1 MRRKTSSGWF
11 LIVLMAGMCSP
22 SWAKD
27 WFVDAAWPN
36 SEVDSPVETTFPS
49 IQEALRQAI
58 PGDTIWVA
66 PGRYMG
72 PIQMKDGVHLR
83 GSGAHSTFLRGGGG
97 RAVVTGANHCRIEGF
112 AIQGDEELDID
123 GVLCEKVNGFVI
135 SRNVIAH
142 HTWSGVAI
150 SESTVVLAGNLI
162 ISNRCAGIWCR
173 GQSSSPVQILHNTI
187 SGNHNEAG
195 INLWDGASAEIIN
208 NVIAGNTGYGGIYCY
223 DHGTARLERNNVWGN
238 SCILGPSTNYV
249 GCSPGPTDISVDP
262 RFVNGPG
269 QDFRLRHD
277 SACLDA
283 GIAVHPDWTEYLRI
297 DLNGISRLPSD
308 PGTVL
313 VKPDLGAFETA
324 PLAIARVEVRSNQE
338 VNLRWASLPGEIYSI
353 QASPMP
359 GNSDWAEI
367 GQAIALD
374 ELTSWTGP
382 QATAAAQF
390 FRIAIMSQS
399 AN

>member
-1 MRRKTSSGWF
+1 MKGSSFTFSFITVVVIG
-11 LIVLMAGMCSP
+11 ICHP
-22 SWAKD
+22 SWARN
-27 WFVDAAWPN
+27 WFVDAAWPK
-36 SEVDSPVETTFPS
+36 SEIGSSGETTFHS
-49 IQEALRQAI
+49 IQEAIQQAV
-58 PGDTIWVA
+58 PGDTVWVS
-66 PGRYMG
+66 PGRYVG

-83 GSGAHSTFLRGGGG
+83 GSGANATILQGGGG
-97 RAVVTGANHCRIEGF
+97 RAVVTGANHCQIEGF
-112 AIQGDEELDID
+112 AIQGDEELDVD
-123 GVLCEKVNGFVI
+123 GVLCEKVKGFVI

-173 GQSSSPVQILHNTI
+173 GQSSSPIQILHNTI
-187 SGNHNEAG
+187 CGNQNEAG
-195 INLWDGASAEIIN
+195 INLWHGASADVIN
-208 NVIAGNTGYGGIYCY
+208 NVIAGNTGYGGIYC
-223 DHGTARLERNNVWGN
+223 DDQGMVRLDRNNVWGN

-262 RFVNGPG
+262 RFVNWPG

-283 GIAVHPDWTEYLRI
+283 GMAVNPDWTEYLRI
-297 DLNGISRLPSD
+297 DLNGINRLPSD
-308 PGTVL
+308 PGTAL
-313 VKPDLGAFETA
+313 VKLDLGAFETA
-324 PLAIARVEVRSNQE
+324 PLAIARVEVGANQE

-359 GNSDWAEI
+359 GNNDWAEI
-367 GQAIALD
+367 GRATALH

-382 QATAAAQF
+382 PAAAATQF
-390 FRIAIMSQS
+390 YRIAIMSPS
-399 AN
+399 GN